1 MTRNAGQRWRKYH
14 GLGNDYLI
22 PLDREEATPDTVDP
36 ALVQRVC
43 HPHYGLGSDG
53 ILYGPYPPGSP
64 FFQRLGQPGALCAF
78 RILNPDG
85 SEAENS
91 GNGIC
96 IFAKYLHDAGYVT
109 ERSFVLHTPG
119 GPVSVTCN
127 NESNSDITVSMG
139 RLSFSRG
146 DISCVDTP
154 EEVVDVPLQFGEE
167 TFSCTCVSIGNPHC
181 VIPMS
186 NVYKKRVCE
195 IGEFSESAR
204 YFPNRINTQIV
215 KVLDRNNIQ
224 IEIFERGVGYTPAAG
239 SCSCAAAGAVHKL
252 GLTDS
257 DVCVHMPGGKLQ
269 VHIDEDWN
277 VTLTGTVCSVGKM
290 ILTDEFI
297 RNNQIGR

>member
-1 MTRNAGQRWRKYH
+1 MCVTFSKYH
-14 GLGNDYLI
+14 GSGNDYLVYDSI
-22 PLDREEATPDTVDP
+22 KNSGVLTPENIQMICSTNF
-36 ALVQRVC
+36 
-43 HPHYGLGSDG
+43 GLGADG
-53 ILYGPYPPGSP
+53 IMVGPVMKEDGIHVQI
-64 FFQRLGQPGALCAF
+64 F
-78 RILNPDG
+78 NPDG

-204 YFPNRINTQIV
+204 YFPNRITTQIA
-215 KVLDRNNIQ
+215 KVLDWNNIQ
-224 IEIFERGVGYTPAAG
+224 MEIFERGVGYTPASG